1 MLQKNA
7 HSIVCGTKTKQ
18 KQIWYIF
25 HNSFIHPSISLSS
38 LSHTHMH
45 SLEENTSKNVYVI
58 MFEARGKFDFLSL
71 HFSL

>member
-7 HSIVCGTKTKQ
+7 HSIVCGTKTRQ

-25 HNSFIHPSISLSS
+25 HIIPLFIYPSLSPLS
-38 LSHTHMH
+38 LTHTH
-45 SLEENTSKNVYVI
+45 SLEENTSKNVYMI
-58 MFEARGKFDFLSL
+58 MFEARGKFDFLFL